1 MVPRAE
7 LEELFEYRDGT
18 LYGKHVSWRRK
29 ASNSLVVGKALG
41 SPMLA
46 GHLSISFKDKRG
58 KRHSALVH
66 RVIYMMHHGELPE
79 MLDHINQDP
88 ADNRIE
94 NLRPATK
101 SLNSQNRGAQS
112 NTKWGMRGIHKDK
125 YGGYY
130 AYIAIDGKR
139 KHLGRTVCLGK
150 AWEMRK
156 DGENRYW
163 PDVGPNEG
171 TTKGGAR

>member
-18 LYGKHVSWRRK
+18 LYGKSVGLRRK
-29 ASNSLVVGKALG
+29 ESNSRVADKPLG
-41 SPMLA
+41 SPIGS
-46 GHLSISFKDKRG
+46 GHLTLNFKDKHG
-58 KRHSALVH
+58 KKHRCLAH
-66 RVIYMMHHGELPE
+66 RVIYMMHHGCLPE
-79 MLDHINQDP
+79 MLDHINRDP

-112 NTKWGMRGIHKDK
+112 NTKWGMRGIYRDK
-125 YGGYY
+125 SGGYNVH
-130 AYIAIDGKR
+130 IKVDGKR
-139 KHLGRTVCLGK
+139 DSLGRTMCLGK
-150 AWEMRK
+150 AWSMRK

-163 PDVGPNEG
+163 PDAGPNEG
-171 TTKGGAR
+171 TAKE